1 MAKAPSTRGQ
11 WLLPFLSVICGLLLL
26 VVDTPVQQAMRLGLF
41 DQYQRWSPRA
51 YVDVPVRIVD
61 IDDASLARLGQ
72 WPWPRSRMAA
82 LLDRLGAAGAVA
94 VGFDVMFA
102 EPDRTSPRAIA
113 DLWQLS
119 DELRRAIEDLPDH
132 DRAFAESLR
141 QGDAIL
147 GFAVERGHPD
157 SAGKAPLPAL
167 KARFIQAGEA
177 QTDWLPGFTSAVT
190 SLPELERAAKGNG
203 ALTFVPDGEGIVRR
217 VPLLLQIG
225 GTPIPTLVTETLRVA
240 QDTPNVILRSAGRQ
254 AGLQEVKIGKIAVPT
269 TAQGEVWVHYTQA
282 VPERYVQAW
291 QIFEDGAAAER
302 IAGNL
307 VLVGSSAQGLMD
319 LRFSPF
325 GLVPGVEVHAQV
337 LEQILSGHFLER
349 PGWARGAEAMLLMI
363 VGMAV
368 GFLALR
374 TRALVAATVC
384 ALLVTGLLGG
394 GWLAFAKD
402 GLLLDSV
409 APAIGTLLTFLV
421 CSLAHHFASE
431 REERWVKDA
440 FSRYVSPNRVKHL
453 VAHHED
459 MALGGRRQEC
469 SFVFTDLAD
478 FTGLMEGIDPGRA
491 VALLNA
497 YLDGMIAIAFR
508 HEGTLDR
515 IVGDAVAIVFSAPVS
530 QHDHR
535 QRALAC
541 ALEMDAFACHYAGKL
556 QDERVPFGMTRIGV
570 HGGEVIVGNF
580 GGANIFDYRALG
592 DPVNTASR
600 LESANKQL
608 GTRVCVSQFI
618 LADCPLAARP
628 VGRLVLKGKHEAIA
642 VFEAVSEDG
651 AGLRVPD
658 AEYNAAFALLAVGD
672 ARAITR
678 FAELAAAYPG
688 DPLVM
693 LHHRRL
699 SAGEHGDLIVLGEK

>member
-1 MAKAPSTRGQ
+1 
-11 WLLPFLSVICGLLLL
+11 LLPFLPVVCGLLLL
-26 VVDTPVQQAMRLGLF
+26 VVDPPVQQAMRLGLF

-72 WPWPRSRMAA
+72 WPWPRNRMAE

-119 DELRRAIEDLPDH
+119 GELRQAIEDLPDH
-132 DRAFAESLR
+132 DRAFAERLR
-141 QGDAIL
+141 QGNAIL

-157 SAGKAPLPAL
+157 SAGKAHLPVL
-167 KARFIQAGEA
+167 RARFIHAGEA

-203 ALTFVPDGEGIVRR
+203 ALTFVPDGDGIVRR
-217 VPLLLQIG
+217 VPLLLQIS

-240 QDTPNVILRSAGRQ
+240 QDTPNVIVKSAGHQ
-254 AGLQEVKIGKIAVPT
+254 AGLQEVKVGGIAVPT

-282 VPERYVQAW
+282 VSERYVPAW
-291 QIFEDGAAAER
+291 QVFESAVAAER

-349 PGWARGAEAMLLMI
+349 PGWARGAEAMLLMM

-374 TRALVAATVC
+374 TRALVAAVVC
-384 ALLVTGLLGG
+384 TLLVAGLLGG
-394 GWLAFAKD
+394 GWLTFAKE

-409 APAIGTLLTFLV
+409 TPAIGTLLTFLV

-440 FSRYVSPNRVKHL
+440 FSHYVSPNRVKHL

-530 QHDHR
+530 QDDHR

-541 ALEMDAFACHYAGKL
+541 ALEMDTFACRYAGKL
-556 QDERVPFGMTRIGV
+556 QDEGIPFGMTRIGV
-570 HGGEVIVGNF
+570 HGGKVIVGNF

-618 LADCPLAARP
+618 LADCPQAARP
-628 VGRLVLKGKHEAIA
+628 IGRLVLKGKHEAIA
-642 VFEAVSEDG
+642 TFEPVQADG
-651 AGLRVPD
+651 AGLRVPE
-658 AEYNAAFALLAVGD
+658 AEYRAAFALLAAGD
-672 ARAITR
+672 EQAMAC

-688 DPLVM
+688 DPLVT